1 MSAQSTNSLEDSF
14 VSVHEK
20 TSSSSTTTTASH
32 HHHEQHQH
40 QHQQEV
46 LSEKPPAAALENKDD
61 PTVPRRM
68 KLSARRTDLLPTLQ
82 TRLSQATFPD
92 QIDAAGW
99 SYGTE
104 TNLLK
109 SLTHEWLN
117 NYDWEKQLDHLNRDY
132 DHWTCQINGLDI
144 HYVRHDPWAEKVK
157 DPVSGEEVAG
167 EQGPYAGKAMVNDEG
182 QIVMPL
188 LLIHGWPG
196 TWYEFGKAIQLL
208 KKRGRFQIIVP
219 SLPGFGWSQAP
230 KEKKFGVRAMAKT
243 LHELM
248 QHLGYTHYLA
258 QGGDWGAIISRAI
271 ATLYPDNC
279 LAIHINMLPCLPP
292 RPWSNPLQFAKAIT
306 GFLLP
311 SVVYRNNPREQ
322 ASIAGLKLYAIE
334 EGAYFFL
341 QSTKPQTLGHALQDS
356 PVGLLSW
363 LTEKYLGWADLDPA
377 QPETWPFSKT
387 ELLTQIMIY
396 HSTETIT
403 SSTRIYYETYHN
415 HDMQWLLRRPVPS
428 SVPVGV
434 GVWNKELFMVP
445 KAWADD
451 YMNIISWHE
460 FPMGGHFAA
469 FERPVEYEKEVTDYF
484 TNEQVLDAF
493 TAKRYGFKI

>member
-1 MSAQSTNSLEDSF
+1 MSAQPTNSLEDSF
-14 VSVHEK
+14 VSIHEK
-20 TSSSSTTTTASH
+20 TTSQTSFSTSTSASFHQEH
-32 HHHEQHQH
+32 HHTHSHREQI
-40 QHQQEV
+40 
-46 LSEKPPAAALENKDD
+46 LDEKSVVEEKDD
-61 PTVPRRM
+61 PTVPRRI

-92 QIDAAGW
+92 QIEAAGW

-104 TNLLK
+104 TGLLK
-109 SLTHEWLN
+109 SLTREWLH
-117 NYDWEKQLDHLNRDY
+117 NYDWEKELNHLNQDY
-132 DHWTCQINGLDI
+132 DHWTCRVNGLDI

-157 DPVSGEEVAG
+157 DPVTGQETGEEV
-167 EQGPYAGKAMVNDEG
+167 PWAGKAMVNEQG

-230 KEKKFGVRAMAKT
+230 TEKKFGTKAMAKT

-248 QHLGYTHYLA
+248 QQLGYKYYLA
-258 QGGDWGAIISRAI
+258 QGGDWGAIITRTI

-279 LAIHINMLPCLPP
+279 LAIHMNMLPCLPP
-292 RPWSNPLQFAKAIT
+292 RPWSSPFQFIKAIT
-306 GFLLP
+306 GFVLP
-311 SVVYRNNPREQ
+311 SVVYKNNPREQ
-322 ASIAGLKLYAIE
+322 ASIAGLKVYAVE

-363 LTEKYLGWADLDPA
+363 LTEKYLGWADLDPT

-415 HDMQWLLRRPVPS
+415 KDMQWLLRRPVPS

-460 FPMGGHFAA
+460 FPKGGHFAA

-484 TNEQVLDAF
+484 TRDEVLDAF
-493 TAKRYGFKI
+493 TAKRYSFKI